1 MKARLKQPLALLLA
15 LAMALGMMC
24 GSAGATTV
32 ASGFISTVASGNC
45 GRNGD
50 NVTWSL
56 DSTGT
61 LTISGTG
68 EMEAGPDEEHQH
80 D

>member
-1 MKARLKQPLALLLA
+1 
-15 LAMALGMMC
+15 MALSLMC
-24 GSAGATTV
+24 GSAGA
-32 ASGFISTVASGNC
+32 ATVASGNC
-45 GRNGD
+45 GRNGS

-56 DSTGT
+56 DSSGT

>member
-15 LAMALGMMC
+15 LAMALGMKC

-32 ASGFISTVASGNC
+32 TPGNC